1 MRFPLLIAGAFLCA
15 SVAVAAA
22 ECEFPYDTVIGEF
35 AAAGAPVVEVPAD
48 ALPDLVERIEG
59 DTGQEYGDVQRGF
72 IAQAGGKILL
82 GLEVDNCLLPPIIVG
97 TIAPTTSAPLSGK
110 GEDGRIGA

>member
-1 MRFPLLIAGAFLCA
+1 MKTLLLAGAFACL
-15 SVAVAAA
+15 AVPAFSA
-22 ECEFPYDTVIGEF
+22 ECEFPYEAVIGEF

-48 ALPDLVERIEG
+48 ALLDLVDRIEG

-82 GLEVDNCLLPPIIVG
+82 GLEVDDCLLPPIVVG
-97 TIAPTTSAPLSGK
+97 TIAPTSDQLSGK
-110 GEDGRIGA
+110 DEAGNVGA

>member
-1 MRFPLLIAGAFLCA
+1 MKFHLLLAGAFACL
-15 SVAVAAA
+15 SFGVSAA
-22 ECEFPYDTVIGEF
+22 ECEFPFDDTVAQL

-59 DTGQEYGDVQRGF
+59 DTGQEYGDVTRGF

-82 GLEVDNCLLPPIIVG
+82 GLEVDGCLLPPIVVG
-97 TIAPTTSAPLSGK
+97 TLAPTSAPLSGK
-110 GEDGRIGA
+110 DEAGNVGA

>member
-1 MRFPLLIAGAFLCA
+1 MKTLLVAGAFACLCVPA
-15 SVAVAAA
+15 FSA
-22 ECEFPYDTVIGEF
+22 ECEFPYDDTIGQL

-82 GLEVDNCLLPPIIVG
+82 GLEVDDCLLPPIIVG
-97 TIAPTTSAPLSGK
+97 TLAPTSAPLSGK
-110 GEDGRIGA
+110 DEAGRIGA